1 MDTKNLIISG
11 FKREL
16 SKIQK
21 DDLSRRG
28 GAKNILDVNDVSG
41 EYNAKRLLQTTLKG
55 ELRAISAR
63 DLQQF
68 AKSAKELKKKFKGG
82 ITAQDVIDLSLPIDR
97 QKANADIPVAAP
109 MQAKQGVLHF
119 ITNASR
125 ASEDKRHHVHVE
137 FTHFAASANSPDA
150 PSKIVKEMIKSP
162 VRFDCDCGRHAY
174 WFRYIATTGNY
185 NYGRPENGFP
195 KIRNPNLVGV
205 ACKHVLR
212 VMQGVK
218 NDARVRSLL
227 LKMVE
232 AARSSVR
239 KTVFKAEIKDAKSQQ
254 REHLEKTTRVT
265 QSRTKVAAA
274 KTNAAAK
281 LAIRKLAEAQAD
293 AQKDLRKSLEQAFK
307 VKLLSKAKYQQALKA
322 IGG

>member
-1 MDTKNLIISG
+1 MDTKNLIIKG
-11 FKREL
+11 FAAQAAKRQKEGIAQREQ
-16 SKIQK
+16 SKT
-21 DDLSRRG
+21 
-28 GAKNILDVNDVSG
+28 ILNVNDVAG
-41 EYNAKRLLQTTLKG
+41 EYDAKRLLVTTLRG
-55 ELRAISAR
+55 DVRPITAQ
-63 DLQQF
+63 DLKQF

-97 QKANADIPVAAP
+97 QKANAQIKVAVP
-109 MQAKQGVLHF
+109 MQAKAGVLHF
-119 ITNASR
+119 ITNASPE
-125 ASEDKRHHVHVE
+125 SEQRRHHVFVE
-137 FTHFAASANSPDA
+137 FAQFSGAANSPIEPKKAVDG
-150 PSKIVKEMIKSP
+150 MIRAP
-162 VRFDCDCGRHAY
+162 VRFDCDCGRHTY

-212 VMQGVK
+212 VMHGVK
-218 NDARVRSLL
+218 TDPRVKALA
-227 LKMVE
+227 LKMLVQARASVRAVSIKITPKE
-232 AARSSVR
+232 AAKQAKEQANTTVR
-239 KTVFKAEIKDAKSQQ
+239 ITPK
-254 REHLEKTTRVT
+254 R
-265 QSRTKVAAA
+265 A